1 MLTLATG
8 EQYWR
13 PFLAESGWAWND
25 EAGEVAGV
33 VALKYAGST
42 GPELEAETTNMAQ
55 EVVRRLRSELPA
67 AILEASWADASSY
80 ALSAPLAQRQRDEGR
95 SIVSLPAS
103 TENPLARPCEKCH
116 QSPACRATSDGNRCC
131 VDCAMRYAAAGN
143 SYQAAGALRPIVDE
157 LTSAGDESA
166 AERLPKHMRALAE
179 VGRDSS
185 RNAATRVAVIYA
197 DGNNLGVVLKKLAET
212 VGLRSIARGVDE
224 ATKRAFVSAAR
235 SHCVTEPNGRGQRDI
250 GIIPHIVGGDDVVAS
265 VTARFAWDFVVTL
278 ARQFADEMGNQP
290 WIEGADVATPDLS
303 VGLVFQHKSEPLTH
317 TFDRAA
323 ARLAEAKKLERA
335 ALTWLD
341 LQIDGPDEFHPA
353 RPLTWVEE
361 HLDTGRELAGRPA
374 HLRQTL
380 RSALE
385 WRRDGWRAVGET
397 VRKQDV
403 SELKPIVQGPYTPG
417 RATDLLWLL
426 QIARDVAPATR
437 RNEASA

>member
-1 MLTLATG
+1 
-8 EQYWR
+8 
-13 PFLAESGWAWND
+13 
-25 EAGEVAGV
+25 
-33 VALKYAGST
+33 
-42 GPELEAETTNMAQ
+42 
-55 EVVRRLRSELPA
+55 
-67 AILEASWADASSY
+67 
-80 ALSAPLAQRQRDEGR
+80 
-95 SIVSLPAS
+95 
-103 TENPLARPCEKCH
+103 
-116 QSPACRATSDGNRCC
+116 
-131 VDCAMRYAAAGN
+131 
-143 SYQAAGALRPIVDE
+143 
-157 LTSAGDESA
+157 
-166 AERLPKHMRALAE
+166 MRALAE

-250 GIIPHIVGGDDVVAS
+250 GIISTSWAVTMSSHPSRPASPGILRGDP
-265 VTARFAWDFVVTL
+265 

-341 LQIDGPDEFHPA
+341 LQIDGP
-353 RPLTWVEE
+353 
-361 HLDTGRELAGRPA
+361 GRVPPRSAAHGSRSTRHGSGAFAGRPA

-380 RSALE
+380 RSALRVE
-385 WRRDGWRAVGET
+385 ERRLAGRGET
-397 VRKQDV
+397 VPESRM
-403 SELKPIVQGPYTPG
+403 S
-417 RATDLLWLL
+417 
-426 QIARDVAPATR
+426 
-437 RNEASA
+437 AS